1 MCYNEN
7 VIAHLRTRI
16 FLPLTLCLA
25 ALTALAKITFD
36 DADRL
41 NYLPVVLLWIASGM
55 VCALVFAP
63 KLEAVRRW
71 WQAKR
76 IARSEWLGVA
86 ALTLCAGIIRF
97 FELGTIPNVVVG
109 DEGLLGQAAM
119 MTRENPLANPFAL
132 FENVGSLYLYAIRFC
147 IEQFGRTAFAL
158 RLVPAIIGTCTNSA
172 RLSVR
177 A

>member
-1 MCYNEN
+1 MCYNAS

-25 ALTALAKITFD
+25 ALTALTKITFD

-63 KLEAVRRW
+63 TLKDARRW

-86 ALTLCAGIIRF
+86 ALTLCAGIVRH
-97 FELGTIPNVVVG
+97 TAKWP
-109 DEGLLGQAAM
+109 
-119 MTRENPLANPFAL
+119 T
-132 FENVGSLYLYAIRFC
+132 S
-147 IEQFGRTAFAL
+147 FGG
-158 RLVPAIIGTCTNSA
+158 ISSA
-172 RLSVR
+172 RAS
-177 A
+177 